1 MNKYY
6 YEGKTKEQ
14 AEELALEELK
24 ISKEKLSSLHKELET
39 ERIKLKFLLESN
51 EELKNKYIDF
61 YNKNSVLLLSERETF
76 NKTIEILEQIN
87 SLSLEKVNINRKVLK

>member
-24 ISKEKLSSLHKELET
+24 VSKEDL
-39 ERIKLKFLLESN
+39 I
-51 EELKNKYIDF
+51 
-61 YNKNSVLLLSERETF
+61 
-76 NKTIEILEQIN
+76 IN
-87 SLSLEKVNINRKVLK
+87 STEEKNNCKNRSSKYEWNSNFY

>member
-24 ISKEKLSSLHKELET
+24 VSKEDL
-39 ERIKLKFLLESN
+39 I
-51 EELKNKYIDF
+51 
-61 YNKNSVLLLSERETF
+61 
-76 NKTIEILEQIN
+76 IN
-87 SLSLEKVNINRKVLK
+87 SAEEKNNLLKKSVKIEVLNMNEIVAFIKDTINEIIKKCMLKQILK

>member
-24 ISKEKLSSLHKELET
+24 VSKEDL
-39 ERIKLKFLLESN
+39 I
-51 EELKNKYIDF
+51 
-61 YNKNSVLLLSERETF
+61 
-76 NKTIEILEQIN
+76 IN
-87 SLSLEKVNINRKVLK
+87 STEEKNNLLKKSVKIEVLNMNEIVAFIKDTINEIIKKMHAEANLEVRTR

>member
-24 ISKEKLSSLHKELET
+24 VSKEDL
-39 ERIKLKFLLESN
+39 I
-51 EELKNKYIDF
+51 
-61 YNKNSVLLLSERETF
+61 
-76 NKTIEILEQIN
+76 IN
-87 SLSLEKVNINRKVLK
+87 STEEKNNLLKKSVKIEVLNMNEIVAVSYTHLIFYSYYFYYFI